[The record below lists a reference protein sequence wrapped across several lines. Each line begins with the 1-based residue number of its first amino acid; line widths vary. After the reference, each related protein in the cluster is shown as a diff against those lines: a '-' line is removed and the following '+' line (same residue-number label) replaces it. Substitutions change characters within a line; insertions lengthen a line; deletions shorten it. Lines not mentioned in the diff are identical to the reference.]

1 MSGNCTLHLKD
12 EVFSLL
18 GYDVMSHLRGLKFPR
33 RRKRM
38 TGWVGAFSIRNA
50 YRILADK
57 FKGSR
62 HLKGLNPVGEITIQ

>member
-1 MSGNCTLHLKD
+1 
-12 EVFSLL
+12 
-18 GYDVMSHLRGLKFPR
+18 MSHLRSLKFPR

-57 FKGSR
+57 VKGSH